1 MQNITHLTPRTSGC
15 WRCELACQRLR
26 MRYVDPNGG
35 IRQQIKALCC
45 FPRPCK
51 SCAIPCCKKSEIKLS
66 QLLERSECSLN
77 CKESNRIQIN
87 SATRGG
93 GARCS
98 PARVWIT
105 ERTAAQIVIAHTHG
119 QTPEGGTT

>member
-1 MQNITHLTPRTSGC
+1 MLIQMEASDNRSKLFAVFPDRA
-15 WRCELACQRLR
+15 RAVQFLLLR
-26 MRYVDPNGG
+26 KV
-35 IRQQIKALCC
+35 K
-45 FPRPCK
+45 
-51 SCAIPCCKKSEIKLS
+51 IKLS